1 MPQGFIS
8 IKKEIPTEVFSLE
21 IPDTIFT
28 EHLCVADS
36 EHEKY
41 NGSVF
46 SFSEDF

>member
-21 IPDTIFT
+21 IRDTIFT

-41 NGSVF
+41 DGSVF
-46 SFSEDF
+46 SLSEDF